1 MNKSL
6 VFTVCVAAALSSC
19 GTYTGDG
26 AATGAMFGSVLGSAI
41 GGISGGPRGS
51 DVGTVVG
58 MAGGAVLGAVVG
70 SAADEAR
77 QEEYRRY
84 MEYRD
89 ARYGRGH
96 HHVGCH
102 GNCGDGSRSAYVP
115 PQAGADES
123 GFDPTNS
130 GDDRIV
136 FEDSGSGDA
145 GYAAGGGPGSGVRG
159 LREAPTVSVDELH
172 RTMPGYKLAVNKN
185 VEVRNISFVDASGD
199 GALGRRE
206 GGKVSFEIMN
216 CSGVTL
222 YDVHPTVVEATG
234 NKHIHISPPLRVES
248 IAPGRGVRYT
258 ASVYADSRVK
268 DGEAVIRVGV
278 VQGDREITSLV
289 REFRVPTLR
298 R

>member
-123 GFDPTNS
+123 GFDHTNS

-136 FEDSGSGDA
+136 MEPDGGNGAVYGDA
-145 GYAAGGGPGSGVRG
+145 NEGAAVPS
-159 LREAPTVSVDELH
+159 VSVDELR
-172 RTMPGYKLAVNKN
+172 RTMPGYKVAVNRGI
-185 VEVRNISFVDASGD
+185 EVRNISFVDASGD

-278 VQGDREITSLV
+278 VQGDREITSQV

>member
-123 GFDPTNS
+123 GFDHTNS

-136 FEDSGSGDA
+136 MEPDGGNGAVYGDA
-145 GYAAGGGPGSGVRG
+145 NEGAAVPS
-159 LREAPTVSVDELH
+159 VSVDELH

>member
-123 GFDPTNS
+123 GFDHTNS

-136 FEDSGSGDA
+136 MEPDGGNGAVYGDA
-145 GYAAGGGPGSGVRG
+145 NEGAAVPS
-159 LREAPTVSVDELH
+159 VSVDELR
-172 RTMPGYKLAVNKN
+172 RTMPGYKVAVNRGI
-185 VEVRNISFVDASGD
+185 EVRNISFVDASGD

-216 CSGVTL
+216 SSGVTL

-278 VQGDREITSLV
+278 VQGDREITSQV